1 MANKKK
7 EEDEVDPLD
16 LGDDDME
23 IDYGKMDNLREMLA
37 KSSVAITFK
46 VTLLTALIAF
56 YHLLYF
62 FFCRR
67 WFTFHIKLG

>member
-56 YHLLYF
+56 YYLLYF
-62 FFCRR
+62 FFAEGGSH
-67 WFTFHIKLG
+67 FT

>member
-1 MANKKK
+1 MATKRK

-23 IDYGKMDNLREMLA
+23 IEYGKMDNLREMLA

-46 VTLLTALIAF
+46 VTRPNLKLLTISFNPFLSK
-56 YHLLYF
+56 L
-62 FFCRR
+62 RS
-67 WFTFHIKLG
+67 TFHIK

>member
-1 MANKKK
+1 MATKRK

-23 IDYGKMDNLREMLA
+23 IEYGKMDNLREMLA

-46 VTLLTALIAF
+46 VTRPNLKLLTISFNSFLSK
-56 YHLLYF
+56 L
-62 FFCRR
+62 RS
-67 WFTFHIKLG
+67 TFHIIIR